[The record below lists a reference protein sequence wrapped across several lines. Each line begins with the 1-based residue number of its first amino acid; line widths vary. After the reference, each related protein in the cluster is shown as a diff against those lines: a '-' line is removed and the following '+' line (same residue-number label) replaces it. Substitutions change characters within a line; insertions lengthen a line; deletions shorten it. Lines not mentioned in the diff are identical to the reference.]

1 MDSLL
6 VIAPHFPSPAESA
19 DGQSNYLTNIVPE
32 VAKHVQVQILSLRFG
47 KQPPSESLNNCT
59 ITRIEPPT
67 KMGDVF
73 ALYLQPNLGPALASL
88 HESAL
93 RVAEKMSTATP
104 VWCHGYETGSV
115 VEELARRGHRVVAV
129 PHYSVGVETIHD
141 FALGDDETRQ
151 HAFDSP
157 WATKAGKLTPK
168 HLRPLAVRWASR
180 FGKYGKRLPLPSP
193 IQTQFTKLDL
203 ERKMVANAS
212 HLVAVGP
219 SFEAELNALYPC
231 TVSRSQHVIAGAPQ
245 QLPPAQWPNT
255 MVDEKLRIV
264 MVGRPTGQ
272 KGWDYAVEA
281 LGRLSEAQAS
291 RIEIVLLGGL
301 GTGNGPYS
309 AYSSRVA
316 AAFEQLKPHHVHNL
330 GAVSHPTVL
339 AHLVAADVLLFPS
352 VFEPLGLV
360 LLEGMAA
367 GCCVLSSN
375 AAGPT
380 DVVRPPWGLVVN
392 FDDPES
398 RSQHLHAGIVS
409 FLNLDRNELKER
421 ASMAQRAAEKHT
433 WKHCAS
439 IHLNALFG
447 R

>member
-157 WATKAGKLTPK
+157 WATKAREADPK
-168 HLRPLAVRWASR
+168 ALAPIGRTMGQPIRKVWQATAPPQPHTNPVHKARSR
-180 FGKYGKRLPLPSP
+180 AKDGCKR
-193 IQTQFTKLDL
+193 
-203 ERKMVANAS
+203 
-212 HLVAVGP
+212 
-219 SFEAELNALYPC
+219 
-231 TVSRSQHVIAGAPQ
+231 VS
-245 QLPPAQWPNT
+245 
-255 MVDEKLRIV
+255 
-264 MVGRPTGQ
+264 
-272 KGWDYAVEA
+272 
-281 LGRLSEAQAS
+281 LGRC
-291 RIEIVLLGGL
+291 
-301 GTGNGPYS
+301 
-309 AYSSRVA
+309 
-316 AAFEQLKPHHVHNL
+316 
-330 GAVSHPTVL
+330 GAE
-339 AHLVAADVLLFPS
+339 F
-352 VFEPLGLV
+352 
-360 LLEGMAA
+360 
-367 GCCVLSSN
+367 
-375 AAGPT
+375 
-380 DVVRPPWGLVVN
+380 
-392 FDDPES
+392 
-398 RSQHLHAGIVS
+398 
-409 FLNLDRNELKER
+409 
-421 ASMAQRAAEKHT
+421 
-433 WKHCAS
+433 
-439 IHLNALFG
+439 
-447 R
+447 